1 MSFTVGGRFCSR
13 LHLNLPGE
21 FNVGNALAAVSVAHH
36 LKASEAAMKKAL
48 YHMSIK
54 GRFDIV
60 FRNDHFSVCV
70 DFAHNGYS
78 TRNHLEALRE
88 YHPKRLV
95 CVFGADGN
103 RSRHRRYEMGEASG
117 RLADFS
123 IVTSG
128 HNRWESFEDILK
140 DIHVGLDKTSGSYM
154 VIPDRREA
162 VRYAIEHAEEG
173 DLITIL
179 GLGHESYQEENGVKY
194 PYSDRDYV
202 LQVTE
207 ELGLKNEKTE

>member
-48 YHMSIK
+48 DHMSIK